1 MNITHNLSSWVS
13 NIAPSPTLAVDA
25 KAKALAAA
33 GEDVCGF
40 GAGEPDFDTPE
51 FIKQAAVKALMEGK
65 TKYSPVSG
73 ILPLREALAQK
84 FRDYNHIEGVTPDQ
98 IIISPGGKYSCQLV
112 MQAICSPGDE
122 VIIPTPY
129 WVSYP
134 EMAKLTGAKPVF
146 VEGREE
152 NGFKITAE
160 QLKTTITPK
169 TRLLVLCSPSN
180 PTGAVYTKEELEL
193 LMEVALK
200 AGIYVMSDEI
210 YEYLTYDNVTPVSPA
225 SFSEEAAQRVITVGG
240 FSKTYSMTGWRI
252 GTVMAAKPIASAIT
266 NLQSQ
271 TTSNTNTF
279 IQYGALAALIEKEQA
294 NVALKQ
300 MLAAFDKRRLL
311 LWEGLNNISGI
322 TCQRAQGAFYLFP
335 NISSFGLNSTDF
347 CGQLLESEKM
357 AIVPGVAFGADKFA
371 RFSYAVS
378 DATIE
383 KGLER
388 MTRFCKNLKK

>member
-1 MNITHNLSSWVS
+1 MNTSHKLSSWVS

-51 FIKQAAVKALMEGK
+51 FIKQAAIKALLEGK
-65 TKYSPVSG
+65 TKYSPVAG
-73 ILPLREALAQK
+73 IQPLRDALAQK
-84 FRDYNHIEGVTPDQ
+84 YREENKIEGVTAEQ
-98 IIISPGGKYSCQLV
+98 IIISSGGKYSCQLT
-112 MQAICSPGDE
+112 MQALCSPGDE

-134 EMAKLTGAKPVF
+134 EMAKLCGAVPKY

-152 NGFKITAE
+152 NAFKITPE
-160 QLKTTITPK
+160 QLKAAITPK

-180 PTGAVYTKEELEL
+180 PTGSIYTRKELESL
-193 LMEVALK
+193 VAVAL
-200 AGIYVMSDEI
+200 AADIYIMSDEI
-210 YEYLTYDNVTPVSPA
+210 YEYLTYDGAVSVSPA
-225 SFSEEAAQRVITVGG
+225 SFSAEAANRVVTVGG
-240 FSKTYSMTGWRI
+240 FSKTYAMTGWRL
-252 GTVMAAKPIASAIT
+252 GTIMAPKPIATAIT

-279 IQYGALAALIEKEQA
+279 IQYGALAAVTEKTQA
-294 NVALKQ
+294 KEALSK
-300 MLAAFDKRRLL
+300 MLAVFDKRRLR
-311 LWEGLNNISGI
+311 LWEGLNKIPGI

-335 NISSFGLNSTDF
+335 NVSSFGMDSTEF
-347 CGQLLESEKM
+347 CGKLLESEKM

-371 RFSYAVS
+371 RFSYAVA
-378 DATIE
+378 DVVIE

-388 MTRFCKNLKK
+388 MARFCAKLKK